1 MSPALAGGF
10 FTPELPEK
18 PLRWDSNTFVD
29 QSTRNL
35 RIKGIEDDLGMKSQV
50 PSLSV
55 KSYLHPY
62 NLSMGWM
69 WVSAIVSPVQMNW
82 LSLWLQ
88 RAHSLMNKSMSE
100 NSLLTCSGNWQGI
113 WWGLPSV
120 RTAKAPI
127 AATPGP
133 WSFSQACWPLWLGQI
148 VEGNAYTVS
157 HGSNYKQLKVFISLF
172 GFLILCLSHPAEM

>member
-69 WVSAIVSPVQMNW
+69 
-82 LSLWLQ
+82 
-88 RAHSLMNKSMSE
+88 
-100 NSLLTCSGNWQGI
+100 
-113 WWGLPSV
+113 
-120 RTAKAPI
+120 
-127 AATPGP
+127 
-133 WSFSQACWPLWLGQI
+133 
-148 VEGNAYTVS
+148 
-157 HGSNYKQLKVFISLF
+157 
-172 GFLILCLSHPAEM
+172 